1 MGFDQR
7 EVIKLRRTETVNGKA
22 QQVGID
28 LIDLGILSVIA
39 DMSNRVSIKK
49 VLLEDGQYSWISYNS
64 ILEDLPI
71 INIEKKQLSRRIA
84 KLQSFDLVKCVVE
97 RQKGIGTFT
106 YIRVGKM
113 YETITYSQGRQEI
126 DTGSQK
132 CPPSSHECTAKDY
145 NTIQDYHTREE
156 EKEKNACAR
165 EISVAAE
172 DGTIPYTRKRAN
184 ANYSKNNNTPPAQ
197 KEPRVPDYLR
207 EQWQRWYDHVQTTKR
222 PFTSIE
228 SIQLCIDDIDRH
240 CNGNVSIADKVIT
253 NAIKHRYDYLVFD
266 SKKDNSQEPFEER
279 QEESKELIIDGV
291 VYR

>member
-228 SIQLCIDDIDRH
+228 SIQLCIDDIDNH
-240 CNGNVSIADKVIT
+240 CHGDASIAENVIT
-253 NAIKHRYDYLVFD
+253 NAIRHRYDYLVFD
-266 SKKDNSQEPFEER
+266 SKKDNSQEPSEER
-279 QEESKELIIDGV
+279 QEERKELIIDGV

>member
-228 SIQLCIDDIDRH
+228 SIHLCIDDIDNH
-240 CNGNVSIADKVIT
+240 CHGDASIAENVIT
-253 NAIKHRYDYLVFD
+253 NAIRHRYDYLVFD

>member
-228 SIQLCIDDIDRH
+228 SIQLCIDDIDNH
-240 CNGNVSIADKVIT
+240 CHGDASIAENVIT
-253 NAIKHRYDYLVFD
+253 NAIRHRYDYLVFD